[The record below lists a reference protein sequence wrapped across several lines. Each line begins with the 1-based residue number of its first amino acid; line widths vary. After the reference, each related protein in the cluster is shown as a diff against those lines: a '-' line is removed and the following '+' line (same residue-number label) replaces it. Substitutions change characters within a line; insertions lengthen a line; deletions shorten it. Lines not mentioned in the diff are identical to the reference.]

1 MNFKEIIELNSQNVK
16 NIIKKITQQENE
28 DLEQEVYLKVFKN
41 SKKYKEEGNFKA
53 WINTIARNVS
63 FDYLK
68 SAKFKKET
76 LINEEN
82 ENIFQNIKDKKPNP
96 ELQLI
101 KNERGQRIFREINN
115 LKPKLK
121 EVIVMTE
128 FQGLSYEEC
137 AKKLNCPIG
146 TIKSRIFNAKK
157 ELSEKLKDLL

>member
-76 LINEEN
+76 LINEDS